1 MIPVLWKIVSKYIT
15 HPDAESVE
23 LHLRCSRDGVER
35 DVIVSGK
42 TFYEKQ
48 VGDDVALGEW

>member
-35 DVIVSGK
+35 DAIVSGK